1 MGAKIVMHGQE
12 MTVYLNGEIDHHTAR
27 EMRESI
33 DAFIQTHNPQLMKM
47 DFSGVTFMDSSG
59 IGLVIGRYRTMSL
72 LGGRLTVV
80 NIPPHLQRIFK
91 LSGITALKVFDTER
105 GKNCEIR
112 K

>member
-1 MGAKIVMHGQE
+1 MHGRE
-12 MTVYLNGEIDHHTAR
+12 ITVYLSGEIDHHSAR

-33 DAFIQTHNPQLMKM
+33 DAFVQTHNPQMMKL

-59 IGLVIGRYRTMSL
+59 IGLVIGRYRTMAL
-72 LGGRLTVV
+72 LGGKLTVV
-80 NIPPHLQRIFK
+80 NIPPHLQRIFN
-91 LSGITALKVFDTER
+91 LSGITALNILDNER

>member
-1 MGAKIVMHGQE
+1 MGTRIVMRGLE
-12 MTVYLNGEIDHHTAR
+12 MTVYLGGEIDHHTAR

-33 DAFIQTHNPQLMKM
+33 DTFIQTHNPQLMKM

-59 IGLVIGRYRTMSL
+59 IGLVIGRYRMMSL
-72 LGGRLTVV
+72 FGGQLIVINV
-80 NIPPHLQRIFK
+80 PPHLQRIFN
-91 LSGITALKVFDTER
+91 LSGLTALNVFDTER